1 MADFNSIRLGAS
13 DDGKTWSNVNGGTAL
28 SATTKFHQVVVEGTS
43 ADTLNLEAG
52 NGYWANVG
60 DVSNGTT
67 TYAVYQNTTMNSQV
81 IVDKTVVV
89 NNKDSSPAGETVIP
103 LGPNGNLIAPVQVEG
118 KWYYYWDK
126 SGNGTAGTEDQMTHD
141 TLDAIFRYD
150 INGIINPLANTNTN
164 SVYRYSYINGIQLA
178 LPTLN
183 GDVKFVWNGNNVQG
197 TAYADGGATSN
208 GTFSTEYDELLAI
221 IDAYNGTTLGFNA
234 RSSALQT
241 KWGPAYIWAADDAVP
256 DVNYHA
262 NVYTDGSY
270 MNYGGANHLDA
281 MLNIAA
287 LQVVGANTAPVLNAA
302 ASPTLTGVSS
312 SAAAPVNGSTT
323 GSDLVSSLVAGIT
336 DADSGALKGIA
347 VTGVGTGGTLYYSLD
362 GGTTWLTPS
371 TTLSNTNALLL
382 AADNNTRVFYR
393 PNGTN
398 GTITDAITF
407 RAWDQTQNIT
417 EGVFVNTFSQGGK
430 AQFSTATDTVSVFSS
445 LPTGNSLDLGTVS
458 GLRLNL
464 INKVTGTDGKVYY
477 FVDRNA
483 DGSSGGA
490 DGVNHNLIDTVFNG
504 GVDTTG
510 TSGAQTAG
518 VDTER
523 SVIVNGYTLVLPT
536 VAELMSASYTW
547 PTTTNGTGWTNIFD
561 YWTADVWTTAGSHY
575 AVNWNK
581 VGSPDIH
588 ADGNDQALVV
598 QVLVPVAPVVMDLNR
613 DGFMSYGQVT
623 MDVNG
628 DRILDTT
635 RWAGAQDGVLVWD
648 KFADGLVHDNSQ
660 YAFGQYATKFS
671 VDAQGFARLASD
683 LEGLADAF
691 DTNRD
696 GVFSMSDEKFG
707 EFKIWQDVDQDG
719 VSDAGEVR
727 SLADWGLTSIN
738 LVSDGVQR
746 TPVAGVTEAGRSAA
760 NLADGSTMLVADAAF
775 NFRDATADEL
785 AAHAVKSSASS
796 DEWQNKPY
804 ELSAEEMAQLG
815 LAEAGV
821 ASMIEAMSEVS
832 SELPTAPA
840 VCTTAAESSTYSLSN
855 GQSLDLTTVLKDMSY
870 NGIVKG
876 LEQVDM
882 STDTGANVV
891 SLSLADV
898 LSMPPID
905 GVYKL
910 VLSGAANDKVMLT
923 EGEWTDTGAVVD
935 QGGHSYAVYTGTNDS
950 SAQLLIDQQMLQ
962 SQHNG

>member
-1 MADFNSIRLGAS
+1 
-13 DDGKTWSNVNGGTAL
+13 
-28 SATTKFHQVVVEGTS
+28 
-43 ADTLNLEAG
+43 
-52 NGYWANVG
+52 
-60 DVSNGTT
+60 
-67 TYAVYQNTTMNSQV
+67 
-81 IVDKTVVV
+81 
-89 NNKDSSPAGETVIP
+89 
-103 LGPNGNLIAPVQVEG
+103 
-118 KWYYYWDK
+118 
-126 SGNGTAGTEDQMTHD
+126 
-141 TLDAIFRYD
+141 
-150 INGIINPLANTNTN
+150 
-164 SVYRYSYINGIQLA
+164 
-178 LPTLN
+178 
-183 GDVKFVWNGNNVQG
+183 
-197 TAYADGGATSN
+197 
-208 GTFSTEYDELLAI
+208 
-221 IDAYNGTTLGFNA
+221 
-234 RSSALQT
+234 
-241 KWGPAYIWAADDAVP
+241 
-256 DVNYHA
+256 
-262 NVYTDGSY
+262 
-270 MNYGGANHLDA
+270 
-281 MLNIAA
+281 
-287 LQVVGANTAPVLNAA
+287 
-302 ASPTLTGVSS
+302 
-312 SAAAPVNGSTT
+312 
-323 GSDLVSSLVAGIT
+323 
-336 DADSGALKGIA
+336 
-347 VTGVGTGGTLYYSLD
+347 
-362 GGTTWLTPS
+362 
-371 TTLSNTNALLL
+371 
-382 AADNNTRVFYR
+382 
-393 PNGTN
+393 
-398 GTITDAITF
+398 
-407 RAWDQTQNIT
+407 
-417 EGVFVNTFSQGGK
+417 
-430 AQFSTATDTVSVFSS
+430 VFSS

-510 TSGAQTAG
+510 ASGAQTAG

-547 PTTTNGTGWTNIFD
+547 PTATNGTGWTDIFD

-855 GQSLDLTTVLKDMSY
+855 GQSLDLTQVLNDMSV

-935 QGGHSYAVYTGTNDS
+935 QGGHSYAVYTGTGDS

-962 SQHNG
+962 S

>member
-1 MADFNSIRLGAS
+1 
-13 DDGKTWSNVNGGTAL
+13 
-28 SATTKFHQVVVEGTS
+28 
-43 ADTLNLEAG
+43 
-52 NGYWANVG
+52 
-60 DVSNGTT
+60 
-67 TYAVYQNTTMNSQV
+67 
-81 IVDKTVVV
+81 
-89 NNKDSSPAGETVIP
+89 
-103 LGPNGNLIAPVQVEG
+103 
-118 KWYYYWDK
+118 
-126 SGNGTAGTEDQMTHD
+126 
-141 TLDAIFRYD
+141 
-150 INGIINPLANTNTN
+150 
-164 SVYRYSYINGIQLA
+164 
-178 LPTLN
+178 
-183 GDVKFVWNGNNVQG
+183 
-197 TAYADGGATSN
+197 
-208 GTFSTEYDELLAI
+208 
-221 IDAYNGTTLGFNA
+221 
-234 RSSALQT
+234 
-241 KWGPAYIWAADDAVP
+241 
-256 DVNYHA
+256 
-262 NVYTDGSY
+262 
-270 MNYGGANHLDA
+270 
-281 MLNIAA
+281 
-287 LQVVGANTAPVLNAA
+287 
-302 ASPTLTGVSS
+302 
-312 SAAAPVNGSTT
+312 
-323 GSDLVSSLVAGIT
+323 
-336 DADSGALKGIA
+336 
-347 VTGVGTGGTLYYSLD
+347 
-362 GGTTWLTPS
+362 
-371 TTLSNTNALLL
+371 
-382 AADNNTRVFYR
+382 
-393 PNGTN
+393 
-398 GTITDAITF
+398 
-407 RAWDQTQNIT
+407 
-417 EGVFVNTFSQGGK
+417 
-430 AQFSTATDTVSVFSS
+430 
-445 LPTGNSLDLGTVS
+445 
-458 GLRLNL
+458 
-464 INKVTGTDGKVYY
+464 
-477 FVDRNA
+477 
-483 DGSSGGA
+483 
-490 DGVNHNLIDTVFNG
+490 
-504 GVDTTG
+504 
-510 TSGAQTAG
+510 
-518 VDTER
+518 
-523 SVIVNGYTLVLPT
+523 
-536 VAELMSASYTW
+536 
-547 PTTTNGTGWTNIFD
+547 
-561 YWTADVWTTAGSHY
+561 
-575 AVNWNK
+575 
-581 VGSPDIH
+581 
-588 ADGNDQALVV
+588 LVV

-855 GQSLDLTTVLKDMSY
+855 GQSLDLTQVLNDMSV

-898 LSMPPID
+898 LSMPPTD

-962 SQHNG
+962 S